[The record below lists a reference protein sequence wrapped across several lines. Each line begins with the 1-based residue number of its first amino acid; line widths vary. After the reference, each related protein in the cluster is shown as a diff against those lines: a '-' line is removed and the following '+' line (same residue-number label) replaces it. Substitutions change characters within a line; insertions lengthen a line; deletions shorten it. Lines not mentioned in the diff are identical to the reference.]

1 MAVNRPGTA
10 DAARIAR
17 LTPEPGRKFEPCR
30 VRVDQQQSAA
40 STAVL
45 QCLVVRPSSRS
56 AAIGAVALVWQ
67 TTNRRYLAEATMAL
81 LTAPAPQEAVV
92 APELMTA

>member
-1 MAVNRPGTA
+1 
-10 DAARIAR
+10 
-17 LTPEPGRKFEPCR
+17 
-30 VRVDQQQSAA
+30 
-40 STAVL
+40 
-45 QCLVVRPSSRS
+45 
-56 AAIGAVALVWQ
+56 LVWQ